1 MAPHLWKG
9 LVGWWPL
16 AQRGGGTAF
25 DASGNGHHGTW
36 FGTGPR
42 WAAGKLG
49 QCARWEDAGDVISIP
64 DDPALDL
71 IGPYTASIWV
81 RPAASFPGVWGC
93 LFCKNDYNDT
103 YSWMLNQLTYSKTWH
118 TGMTGGSQTFN
129 HADMVLSEWYHM
141 VLTIKSGEQNAYV
154 DGQELAGQAYT
165 GSIATNADDLYL
177 GYSAVGDFNYA
188 FKGDMSNF
196 ALWDRILSRDEIKG
210 LRDNPWAM
218 GRRRPLLVRAPDIA
232 PPVSPPDNSLMLMG
246 LGI

>member
-1 MAPHLWKG
+1 
-9 LVGWWPL
+9 
-16 AQRGGGTAF
+16 
-25 DASGNGHHGTW
+25 
-36 FGTGPR
+36 
-42 WAAGKLG
+42 
-49 QCARWEDAGDVISIP
+49 
-64 DDPALDL
+64 
-71 IGPYTASIWV
+71 
-81 RPAASFPGVWGC
+81 
-93 LFCKNDYNDT
+93 
-103 YSWMLNQLTYSKTWH
+103 
-118 TGMTGGSQTFN
+118 
-129 HADMVLSEWYHM
+129 
-141 VLTIKSGEQNAYV
+141 
-154 DGQELAGQAYT
+154 YT